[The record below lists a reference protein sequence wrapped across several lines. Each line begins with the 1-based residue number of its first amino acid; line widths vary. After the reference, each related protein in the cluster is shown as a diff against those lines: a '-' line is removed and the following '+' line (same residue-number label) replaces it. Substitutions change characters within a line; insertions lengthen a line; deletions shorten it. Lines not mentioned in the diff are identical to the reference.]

1 MISAPTIPDSVIPM
15 IWAGFVIVAAIT
27 LLAGYRKWQSE
38 SAYLVL
44 SSQEYKARETALV
57 EGLKQAISSES
68 HNTRE
73 LLGAKLDSLGRSL
86 DAVKACAATK
96 EDLADIR
103 GKVRTLQD
111 LNTVFHGIP
120 SHGSQVGA

>member
-1 MISAPTIPDSVIPM
+1 MSLTPTIPDSVVPM

-86 DAVKACAATK
+86 DDVKARAATK

-103 GKVRTLQD
+103 GKVRALQD
-111 LNTVFHGIP
+111 LNTVFHGVP
-120 SHGSQVGA
+120 SRTPQVDA